1 MKEEVFYLLAFYS
14 TSHSIQAEKIL
25 KDQFAILMMPT
36 PRELT
41 NDCGLSIKFL
51 SKNFEEIK
59 DFVYQMNIPCDLY
72 SMSLKKIE
80 GKRTVETILSNSG
93 KGAKS

>member
-1 MKEEVFYLLAFYS
+1 MEEERFYVLAFHS
-14 TSHSIQAEKIL
+14 TSHSIQAEKKL
-25 KDQFAILMMPT
+25 KDQFPILIMPT

-51 SKNFEEIK
+51 SKNYEEIK
-59 DFVYQMNIPCDLY
+59 AFISHLNIPCDLY
-72 SMSLKKIE
+72 SMSEKRIN
-80 GKRTVETILSNSG
+80 GKRTVKTVLSNSG